1 MRKSTV
7 KINKTTAI
15 PKTFLNLS
23 HFIGGV
29 FLREK
34 KPVYRGTMVY
44 KITNGTNQI
53 NLKTFQLNF
62 SVLMKNK
69 RDVKTKESL
78 YSSARRLLC

>member
-1 MRKSTV
+1 
-7 KINKTTAI
+7 
-15 PKTFLNLS
+15 
-23 HFIGGV
+23 
-29 FLREK
+29 
-34 KPVYRGTMVY
+34 MVY